1 MSKTYHRRLLA
12 SASLAVVA
20 ATAAAPALAQTA
32 DLAGAGGPVVTALAA
47 AAATPA
53 EEIVVTAR
61 RQSEKAQDV
70 PIALSV
76 VTAKKLERTG
86 AFTLNDLQSQ
96 TPSFTAYQS
105 NARNSSIGIRG
116 IGVSSASDGLD
127 TTVGVYVDDV
137 YLGRPGMALEDLIDV
152 DQLEVLR
159 GPQGTL
165 FGRNTAAGVV
175 NITTKQPSFQYG
187 VVGEASFGNLGYNQ
201 ERVSLTGPLLDDVLA
216 FRFTAFNTERD
227 GYVSNTV
234 TGIPGNGVGRSGAR
248 LQLLAQPNDKVS
260 VRVIGEYSQEN
271 DTCCVSVLKST
282 LPGALASTTARTLTA
297 LAELGVTPTA
307 STTSVPYNSPQD
319 MLTDQNATSVE
330 VKADLGW
337 ADLTSVSAE
346 RYWHFHPLQEGDS
359 TALDINEVSVAQTH
373 DWQVSQELRL
383 ASKPG
388 RFTWQAGVYFFNQNL
403 QDHFILDQWGTD
415 ASAFYTAYARTAN
428 PAAAAITVTP
438 HSQYNE
444 DDRAVT
450 DSAAAFAQANYQLT
464 DKLTL
469 TGGLRYTY
477 DDKKGVAHTSDVGT
491 VYGPSAIP
499 FNYDVDVNG
508 GDLSYLASLSYKFS
522 KDALAYLSYS
532 TGYQSAGLNLNSA
545 VTAGSP
551 LVLQPEHVG
560 DWEAGVKQTLF
571 DHSLTLNLD
580 GFWTNLSGLQANIVP
595 TNGARSYLANVGT
608 ILSRGVEAEATIDP
622 LEGLELTLTGSY
634 DDAHYT
640 SYPNAPCPLGVTGV
654 CSLTG
659 KPVYEAPRWIA
670 SALAAYQFEIAGQ
683 KSYVQAQYAFRSDA
697 YGTVDDGPL
706 ARIPAYGLLNLRLG
720 TRFGDGRYD
729 VSLWANNVT
738 NQTYYLNVSTAS
750 IVGAGVFGISGQP
763 GVPQTYGVT
772 LRAQF

>member
-1 MSKTYHRRLLA
+1 MTTTFHRHLLT
-12 SASLAVVA
+12 SAALA
-20 ATAAAPALAQTA
+20 ATAVTTPGLAQTA
-32 DLAGAGGPVVTALAA
+32 NLTSAGVQAAAL

-53 EEIVVTAR
+53 EDVVVTAR

-76 VTAKKLERTG
+76 VTAKRLEKTG
-86 AFTLNDLQSQ
+86 AFTLNDLQNQ

-116 IGVSSASDGLD
+116 IGISSASDGLD

-165 FGRNTAAGVV
+165 FGRNTAAGVI
-175 NITTKQPSFQYG
+175 NITTKKPSFQNG
-187 VVGEASFGNLGYNQ
+187 QVGEVSFGSLGYNQ
-201 ERVSLTGPLLDDVLA
+201 ERLSLTGPLLDDVLA
-216 FRFTAFNTERD
+216 FRLTAFNTSRN
-227 GYVSNTV
+227 GYVSNTT

-248 LQLLAQPNDKVS
+248 LQLLAQPNAKVT

-271 DTCCVSVLKST
+271 DTCCVSVLKT
-282 LPGALASTTARTLTA
+282 ILPPGIAATTARTLTA
-297 LAELGVTPTA
+297 LAELGATPVA
-307 STTSVPYNSPQD
+307 STSRVPYGSPQD
-319 MLTDQNATSVE
+319 MLTDQNAFSAE
-330 VKADLGW
+330 VNADLGW
-337 ADLTSVSAE
+337 ADLTSVTAE
-346 RYWHFHPLQEGDS
+346 RYWHFHPLQPGAL
-359 TALDINEVSVAQTH
+359 TALPIIDTSVAQTH

-388 RFTWQAGVYFFNQNL
+388 RFNWQGGLYFFNQNL
-403 QDHFILDQWGTD
+403 QDHFILDQWGTS

-428 PAAAAITVTP
+428 PNAAAIIVSP

-450 DSAAAFAQANYQLT
+450 DSAAAFAQANYDLT

-469 TGGLRYTY
+469 TGGVRYTY
-477 DDKKGVAHTSDVGT
+477 DDKKGVAHTSNVGA
-491 VYGPSAIP
+491 VYAPSAIP

-508 GDLSYLASLSYKFS
+508 GDVSYLASLAYRFR
-522 KDALAYLSYS
+522 KDSLAYISYS
-532 TGYQSAGLNLNSA
+532 TGYQSAGLNLNAA
-545 VTAGSP
+545 VTPGSP
-551 LVLQPEHVG
+551 LVLQPEHVR
-560 DWEAGVKQTLF
+560 DWEIGVKQTLL
-571 DHSLTLNLD
+571 DHRLTLNLD

-608 ILSRGVEAEATIDP
+608 VLSRGVEAEATTD
-622 LEGLELTLTGSY
+622 LFEGFEITFTGSY

-654 CSLTG
+654 CDLTG
-659 KPVYEAPRWIA
+659 QPVYEAPRWIA
-670 SALAAYQFEIAGQ
+670 SALANYEFELAGLR
-683 KSYVQAQYAFRSDA
+683 SYAQAQYAYRSSA

-706 ARIPAYGLLNLRLG
+706 ALIPAYGLLNLRVG

-729 VSLWANNVT
+729 VALWANNVT

-750 IVGAGVFGISGQP
+750 IIGAGVFGVSGQP
-763 GVPQTYGVT
+763 GVPRTYGVT